1 VGVEVVPTFA
11 TNVSFFG
18 QILPSG
24 DFDVALFAWIANPDP
39 TFAKFTFGCGGPLNH
54 TGYCQRLVTSDLD
67 QAERILDADQ
77 QARVLNRA
85 DAQMAK
91 DVPVIPLY
99 QQTQSVAL
107 RSTVRNFGLS
117 LNTTLTPLWNAEN
130 WWLER

>member
-11 TNVSFFG
+11 TNISFFG

-24 DFDVALFAWIANPDP
+24 DFDVALFAWIAAPDP
-39 TFAKFTFGCGGPLNH
+39 TFAKLLFGCGGFNNH